1 MLSKQKVEC
10 VRTSFAERVRGG
22 FVAPLKT
29 QGSRS
34 YRFAEIPEKQ
44 LEWLVEKG
52 EVIRLKKD
60 EKIFDVNDPIDRLF
74 IVFKGRIEVKV
85 QRGKNYQVINQIG
98 LHDISGFL
106 PYSRA
111 KTAIAAGVVVEEMEL
126 LSLSK
131 DCCKEM
137 TLKHYELTEVFV
149 HEMTSRTREFAKS
162 NVQAEKM
169 MALGKLSA
177 GLAHELNNPASAILR
192 SAKELK
198 KHLGNVPEKFKAV
211 MSMKVNTD
219 QVKVVSDII
228 FKKIAEDYDFSLS
241 ERSDKEDALEE
252 WLEDR
257 DLEDCIDIVDALVDY
272 DFSVDDLEKIFK
284 STGEKNFSPTLNWV
298 GNVLTT
304 EKMVDEIEEAS
315 TRISELVQSVKV
327 YTHMDN
333 APEKQ
338 KANVR
343 KGISSTITMLNH
355 KIKKKKI
362 DIESNFAEDLKE
374 ANIMVSEINQ
384 VWTNLLDNAID
395 ALPDQGQITIN
406 GYNNQN
412 CVTIE
417 IIDNGVGIPKEN
429 LNRIFDPFFTTKGIG
444 EGTGM
449 GLEVVYR
456 IIHQHNGDIHVTS
469 KPGET
474 KFKIDLPI
482 D

>member
-1 MLSKQKVEC
+1 MSSILNRIKQNPVFDH
-10 VRTSFAERVRGG
+10 V
-22 FVAPLKT
+22 
-29 QGSRS
+29 
-34 YRFAEIPEKQ
+34 PENQ
-44 LEWLVEKG
+44 LEWLIDKAQLRQLKMGEKMF
-52 EVIRLKKD
+52 K
-60 EKIFDVNDPIDRLF
+60 VNDPIDHLF
-74 IVFKGRIEVKV
+74 IVLKGQVEVKIK
-85 QRGKNYQVINQIG
+85 RGNNYRVVGQVG
-98 LHDISGFL
+98 AHGISGFL

-111 KTAIAAGVVVEEMEL
+111 KNAVAEGLVVEDMEVL
-126 LSLSK
+126 ALSK
-131 DCCKEM
+131 TSCKEM
-137 TLKHYELTEVFV
+137 ALNHYELTEVFV

-211 MSMKVNTD
+211 MSMKVNEH
-219 QVKVVSDII
+219 QVSVVNDII
-228 FKKIAEDYDFSLS
+228 FKKLGQEYSFSLA
-241 ERSDKEDALEE
+241 ERSDREDELEE

-257 DLEDCIDIVDALVDY
+257 DLEDYIEIVDTLVDY
-272 DFSVDDLEKIFK
+272 NFFVGDLQEIYE
-284 STGEKNFSPTLNWV
+284 SAGEQNFGPTLDWV

-304 EKMVDEIEEAS
+304 EKMVGEIEEAS
-315 TRISELVQSVKV
+315 TRISDLVQSVKV

-338 KANVR
+338 KADIR
-343 KGISSTITMLNH
+343 KGIVSTITMLNH

-362 DIESNFAEDLKE
+362 NIHTNFDKDLQE
-374 ANIMVSEINQ
+374 ARIMVSEINQ

-395 ALPDQGQITIN
+395 ALEDRGEITIN
-406 GYNNQN
+406 GYSSKN
-412 CVTIE
+412 CVTVE
-417 IIDNGVGIPKEN
+417 IIDNGSGIPEEH
-429 LNRIFDPFFTTKGIG
+429 LNRIFDPFFTTKAIG

-456 IIHQHNGDIHVTS
+456 IVNQHNGDIHVTS
-469 KPGET
+469 TPGET